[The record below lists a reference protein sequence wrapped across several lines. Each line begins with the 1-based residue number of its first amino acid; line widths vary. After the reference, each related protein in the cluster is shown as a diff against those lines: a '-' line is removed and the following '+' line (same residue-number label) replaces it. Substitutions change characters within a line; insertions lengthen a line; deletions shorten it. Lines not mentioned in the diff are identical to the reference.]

1 MSGLYICKLM
11 SIYLKEEALLP
22 NLVNGMGIA
31 PEKFMDLIAFSIRTK
46 GLHNFTRR
54 LWTVFSRF
62 GFSERRIRK
71 ALYAIIDTSC
81 KYSTAP
87 TFFIPAVVLHRHPAL
102 IAKIA
107 RDGTELGIHGYVH
120 NDYRFLDE
128 EQQYK

>member
-1 MSGLYICKLM
+1 MSSNFRQMGGPLLM
-11 SIYLKEEALLP
+11 
-22 NLVNGMGIA
+22 NLIHHS
-31 PEKFMDLIAFSIRTK
+31 LHTK
-46 GLHNFTRR
+46 GLHNFIRR

-71 ALYAIIDTSC
+71 ALYAIIDTSR

-87 TFFIPAVVLHRHPAL
+87 TFFIPAVVLHRHPKL

-107 RDGTELGIHGYVH
+107 CDGTELGIHGYVH
-120 NDYRFLDE
+120 NDYRLLNE